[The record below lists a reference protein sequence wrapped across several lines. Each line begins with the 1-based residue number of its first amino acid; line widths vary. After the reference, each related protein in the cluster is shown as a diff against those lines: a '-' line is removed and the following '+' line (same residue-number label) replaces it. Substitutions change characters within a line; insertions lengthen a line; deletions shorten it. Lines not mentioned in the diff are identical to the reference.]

1 MRLNANQV
9 ADRSSKAFARKDLWR
24 SIYEDCYRY
33 ALPQRNL
40 YDGYYEGSIPGQN
53 KMNMV
58 FDSTAIHSTQRFANR
73 IQSGL
78 FPPYKKWCRLEP
90 GDDIPPERRAEVQ
103 QALDIYL
110 EKFFTVLRQSN
121 FDLAIGEFLLD
132 LCVGTAVMLVQ
143 EGDDT
148 APITFTSVPQY
159 LVALEEGPNGTVDN
173 VYRKYKIRAEAIS
186 RQFPDAV
193 LPDSLQRLINDK
205 PQETVELIEATI
217 IDPERKDYCYH
228 VIYEKTKEELLMRR
242 MDTTP
247 WVVSRYM
254 KVAGE
259 DFGRG
264 PLVSAIPDIKTLNKT
279 LELLLKNA
287 SIACAGVY
295 TAADDGVIN
304 PSNIRITPGS
314 IIPVARNGGPQGASL
329 APLPRSGDFNV
340 SQIVINDLRMSIKKT
355 LLDDTLPPDN
365 MSARSATEIVERMKE
380 LAQNMGSAFGRLITE
395 TMTPIVAKVLNI
407 MDKKGLIELP
417 LKVNGLEVK
426 IIPISPLAKAQN
438 LEEINEIMQFVQIAG
453 SLGPGGIAEMK
464 PDLIATYIG
473 DKLGIPSSLRTTPE
487 EKQQIIQQS
496 MQMAQMQ
503 QQQMQGGM
511 PPEGGPPMEGPP
523 QEGPPMEEPS
533 GALEQEVSA

>member
-1 MRLNANQV
+1 MKLDAKQV
-9 ADRSSKAFARKDLWR
+9 MDRSKKAFARKDLWR
-24 SIYEDCYRY
+24 TIYEDCYRY

-40 YDGYYEGSIPGQN
+40 YDGYYEGNVPGQN

-58 FDSTAIHSTQRFANR
+58 FDSTAVHSTQRFANR

-90 GDDIPPERRAEVQ
+90 GEDIPVDSRAEVQ

-110 EKFFTVLRQSN
+110 DKMFTVLRQSN
-121 FDLAIGEFLLD
+121 FDLAMGEFLLD

-143 EGDDT
+143 EGDDVN
-148 APITFTSVPQY
+148 PVQFTPVPQY
-159 LVALEEGPNGTVDN
+159 LIALEEGPYGTVDN
-173 VYRKYKIRAEAIS
+173 VYRKYKLRVEAIQ
-186 RQFPDAV
+186 RQFPDAEI
-193 LPDSLQRLINDK
+193 PESLINLMERK
-205 PQETVELIEATI
+205 PQEQVELCEAVI
-217 IDPERKDYCYH
+217 VDPERKDYSYH
-228 VIYEKTKEELLMRR
+228 LIYEKTGEELLKKR
-242 MDTTP
+242 MDESP
-247 WVVSRYM
+247 WIVSRYM

-259 DFGRG
+259 TFGRG
-264 PLVSAIPDIKTLNKT
+264 PLVSAISDIKTLNKT

-340 SQIVINDLRMSIKKT
+340 SQIVINDLRMNIKKT

-395 TMTPIVAKVLNI
+395 TMTPIVTRVLSI
-407 MDKKGLIELP
+407 MDKKGMIQLP

-426 IIPISPLAKAQN
+426 VVPVSPLAKAQN

-464 PDLIATYIG
+464 PDEIATYIG
-473 DKLGIPSSLRTTPE
+473 DKLGIPSSLRTTPQ
-487 EKQQIIQQS
+487 EKQAIIQQS
-496 MQMAQMQ
+496 MQMA
-503 QQQMQGGM
+503 MQGQGM
-511 PPEGGPPMEGPP
+511 AQGGQPPE
-523 QEGPPMEEPS
+523 QPPMEEPAS
-533 GALEQEVSA
+533 AVAEEVSA

>member
-1 MRLNANQV
+1 MKLDAKQV
-9 ADRSSKAFARKDLWR
+9 MDRSKKAFARKDLWR
-24 SIYEDCYRY
+24 TIYEDCYRY

-40 YDGYYEGSIPGQN
+40 YDGYYEGHVPGQN

-78 FPPYKKWCRLEP
+78 FPPVKKWCRLEP
-90 GDDIPPERRAEVQ
+90 GEDIPVDSRAEVQ
-103 QALDIYL
+103 QALDVYL
-110 EKFFTVLRQSN
+110 DKMFTVLRQSN
-121 FDLAIGEFLLD
+121 FDLAMGEFLLD

-143 EGDDT
+143 EGDDVN
-148 APITFTSVPQY
+148 PIQFTPVPQY
-159 LVALEEGPNGTVDN
+159 LIALEEGPYGTVDN
-173 VYRKYKIRAEAIS
+173 VYRKYKLRVEAIK
-186 RQFPDAV
+186 RQFPDAEI
-193 LPDSLQRLINDK
+193 PESLIKLMERK
-205 PQETVELIEATI
+205 PQEQVELCEAVI
-217 IDPERKDYCYH
+217 VDPERKDYSYH
-228 VIYEKTKEELLMRR
+228 LIYEKTGEELLQKR
-242 MDTTP
+242 MDETP
-247 WVVSRYM
+247 WIVSRYM

-259 DFGRG
+259 TFGRG
-264 PLVSAIPDIKTLNKT
+264 PLVSAISDIKTLNKT

-340 SQIVINDLRMSIKKT
+340 SQIVINDLRMNIKKT

-395 TMTPIVAKVLNI
+395 TMVPIVARTLSI
-407 MDKKGLIELP
+407 MDKKGMIQLP

-426 IIPISPLAKAQN
+426 IVPVSPLAKAQN
-438 LEEINEIMQFVQIAG
+438 LEEINEVMQFVQIAG

-464 PDLIATYIG
+464 PDQIATFIA
-473 DKLGIPSSLRTTPE
+473 DKLGIPSSLRTTPQ
-487 EKQQIIQQS
+487 EKQAIIQQS
-496 MQMAQMQ
+496 MQMA
-503 QQQMQGGM
+503 MQGQGM
-511 PPEGGPPMEGPP
+511 AQGGQPPEQPPM
-523 QEGPPMEEPS
+523 QEPASAMTD
-533 GALEQEVSA
+533 EVTA

>member
-1 MRLNANQV
+1 MMRLNEKQV
-9 ADRSSKAFARKDLWR
+9 IDRSKKAFAKKDLWR
-24 SIYEDCYRY
+24 TVYEDCYRY

-40 YDGYYEGSIPGQN
+40 YDGYYEGNVPGQN

-58 FDSTAIHSTQRFANR
+58 FDSTAVHSTQRFANR

-90 GDDIPPERRAEVQ
+90 GDDIPTERRAEVQ
-103 QALDIYL
+103 TALDVYL
-110 EKFFTVLRQSN
+110 EKMFTVLRQSN
-121 FDLAIGEFLLD
+121 FDLAMGEFLLD

-143 EGDDT
+143 EGDDIN
-148 APITFTSVPQY
+148 PIQFTPVPQY
-159 LVALEEGPNGTVDN
+159 LIALEEGPGGTVDN
-173 VYRKYKIRAEAIS
+173 VYRKYKLRVEAIQ
-186 RQFPDAV
+186 RQFPDATI
-193 LPDSLQRLINDK
+193 PQSLLKLMETK
-205 PQETVELIEATI
+205 PQEQVELCEAVI
-217 IDPERKDYCYH
+217 IDPDRKDYCYH
-228 VIYEKTKEELLMRR
+228 LVYEKTGEELVYRR
-242 MDTTP
+242 MDESP

-259 DFGRG
+259 TFGRG
-264 PLVSAIPDIKTLNKT
+264 PLVSAIADIKTLNKT

-340 SQIVINDLRMSIKKT
+340 SQIVINDLRMNIKKT

-395 TMTPIVAKVLNI
+395 TMVPIIARTLSI
-407 MDKKGLIELP
+407 MDKKGMIQLP

-426 IIPISPLAKAQN
+426 IVPVSPLAKAQN

-464 PDLIATYIG
+464 PDQIATYIG
-473 DKLGIPSSLRTTPE
+473 DKLGIPSSLRTTPQ
-487 EKQQIIQQS
+487 EKQAIIQQS
-496 MQMAQMQ
+496 MQMA
-503 QQQMQGGM
+503 MQGQQM
-511 PPEGGPPMEGPP
+511 PPEQGGQPPM
-523 QEGPPMEEPS
+523 QEP
-533 GALEQEVSA
+533 ATAVADEVSA

>member
-1 MRLNANQV
+1 MKLDAKQV
-9 ADRSSKAFARKDLWR
+9 MDRSKKAFARKDLWR
-24 SIYEDCYRY
+24 TIYEDCYRY

-40 YDGYYEGSIPGQN
+40 YDGYYEGHVPGQN

-78 FPPYKKWCRLEP
+78 FPPVKKWCRLEP
-90 GDDIPPERRAEVQ
+90 GEDIPVDSRAEVQ
-103 QALDIYL
+103 QALDVYL
-110 EKFFTVLRQSN
+110 DKMFTVLRQSN
-121 FDLAIGEFLLD
+121 FDLAMGEFLLD

-143 EGDDT
+143 EGDDVN
-148 APITFTSVPQY
+148 PIQFTPVPQY
-159 LVALEEGPNGTVDN
+159 LIALEEGPYGTVDN
-173 VYRKYKIRAEAIS
+173 VYRKYKLRVEAIK
-186 RQFPDAV
+186 RQFPDAEI
-193 LPDSLQRLINDK
+193 PESLIKLMERK
-205 PQETVELIEATI
+205 PQEQVELCEAVI
-217 IDPERKDYCYH
+217 VDPERKDYSYH
-228 VIYEKTKEELLMRR
+228 LIYEKTGEELLQKR
-242 MDTTP
+242 MDETP
-247 WVVSRYM
+247 WIVSRYM

-259 DFGRG
+259 TFGRG
-264 PLVSAIPDIKTLNKT
+264 PLVSAISDIKTLNKT

-340 SQIVINDLRMSIKKT
+340 SQIVINDLRMNIKKT

-395 TMTPIVAKVLNI
+395 TMVPIVARTLSI
-407 MDKKGLIELP
+407 MDKKGMIQLP

-426 IIPISPLAKAQN
+426 IVPVSPLAKAQN
-438 LEEINEIMQFVQIAG
+438 LEEINEVMQFVQIAG

-464 PDLIATYIG
+464 PDQIATFIA
-473 DKLGIPSSLRTTPE
+473 DKLGIPSSLRTPPQ
-487 EKQQIIQQS
+487 EKQAIIQQS
-496 MQMAQMQ
+496 MQMA
-503 QQQMQGGM
+503 MQGQGM
-511 PPEGGPPMEGPP
+511 AQGGQPPEQPPM
-523 QEGPPMEEPS
+523 QEPASAMTD
-533 GALEQEVSA
+533 EVTA

>member
-1 MRLNANQV
+1 MIKLNEREV
-9 ADRSSKAFARKDLWR
+9 LDRSKKAFGRKDLWR
-24 SIYEDCYRY
+24 TIYEDCYRY

-40 YDGYYEGSIPGQN
+40 YDGYYEGHVPGQN

-58 FDSTAIHSTQRFANR
+58 FDSTAVHSTQRFANR

-110 EKFFTVLRQSN
+110 DKMFTVLRQSN

-132 LCVGTAVMLVQ
+132 LCVGTAVMLIQ
-143 EGDDT
+143 EGDDVNPIRFT
-148 APITFTSVPQY
+148 AIPQY
-159 LVALEEGPNGTVDN
+159 LIALEEGPYGTVDN
-173 VYRKYKIRAEAIS
+173 VYRKYKLRVEAIK
-186 RQFPDAV
+186 REFPDAEI
-193 LPDSLQRLINDK
+193 PESLIKLMETK
-205 PQETVELIEATI
+205 PQEQVELCEAVIYDIE
-217 IDPERKDYCYH
+217 RGDYCYH
-228 VIYEKTKEELLMRR
+228 LIYEKTAEELLFRR
-242 MDTTP
+242 MDETP
-247 WVVSRYM
+247 WIVSRYM

-259 DFGRG
+259 VFGRG
-264 PLVSAIPDIKTLNKT
+264 PLVTAIPDIKTLNKT

-340 SQIVINDLRMSIKKT
+340 SQIVINDLRMNIKKT

-395 TMTPIVAKVLNI
+395 TMVPIVTRVLSI
-407 MDKKGLIELP
+407 MDKKGLIQLP

-426 IIPISPLAKAQN
+426 VVPVSPLAKAQN

-464 PDLIATYIG
+464 PDVIATHIG
-473 DKLGIPSSLRTTPE
+473 DKLGIPSNLRTTPQ
-487 EKQQIIQQS
+487 EKQAIIQQS
-496 MQMAQMQ
+496 MQMA
-503 QQQMQGGM
+503 MQGQGM
-511 PPEGGPPMEGPP
+511 AQGGQPPE
-523 QEGPPMEEPS
+523 QPPMEEPAS
-533 GALEQEVSA
+533 AVAEEVSA

>member
-1 MRLNANQV
+1 MMRLNEKQV
-9 ADRSSKAFARKDLWR
+9 IDRSKKAFAKKDLWR
-24 SIYEDCYRY
+24 TVYEDCYRY

-40 YDGYYEGSIPGQN
+40 YDGYYEGNVPGQN

-58 FDSTAIHSTQRFANR
+58 FDSTAVHSTQRFANR

-90 GDDIPPERRAEVQ
+90 GDDIPTERRAEVQ
-103 QALDIYL
+103 TALDVYL
-110 EKFFTVLRQSN
+110 EKMFTVLRQSN
-121 FDLAIGEFLLD
+121 FDLAMGEFLLD

-143 EGDDT
+143 EGDDIN
-148 APITFTSVPQY
+148 PIQFTPVPQY
-159 LVALEEGPNGTVDN
+159 LIALEEGPGGTVDN
-173 VYRKYKIRAEAIS
+173 VYRKYKLRVEAIQ
-186 RQFPDAV
+186 RQFPDATI
-193 LPDSLQRLINDK
+193 PQSLLKLMETK
-205 PQETVELIEATI
+205 PQEQVELCEAVI
-217 IDPERKDYCYH
+217 IDPDRKDYCYH
-228 VIYEKTKEELLMRR
+228 LVYEKTGEELVYRR
-242 MDTTP
+242 MDESP

-259 DFGRG
+259 TFGRG
-264 PLVSAIPDIKTLNKT
+264 PLVSAIADIKTLNKT

-340 SQIVINDLRMSIKKT
+340 SQIVINDLRMNIKKT

-395 TMTPIVAKVLNI
+395 TMVPIIARTLSI
-407 MDKKGLIELP
+407 MDKKGMIQLP

-426 IIPISPLAKAQN
+426 IVPVSPLAKAQN

-464 PDLIATYIG
+464 PDQIATYIG
-473 DKLGIPSSLRTTPE
+473 DKLGIPSSLRTTPQ
-487 EKQQIIQQS
+487 EKGQQ
-496 MQMAQMQ
+496 
-503 QQQMQGGM
+503 M
-511 PPEGGPPMEGPP
+511 PPEQGGQPPM
-523 QEGPPMEEPS
+523 QEP
-533 GALEQEVSA
+533 ATAVADEVSA

>member
-1 MRLNANQV
+1 
-9 ADRSSKAFARKDLWR
+9 
-24 SIYEDCYRY
+24 
-33 ALPQRNL
+33 
-40 YDGYYEGSIPGQN
+40 
-53 KMNMV
+53 
-58 FDSTAIHSTQRFANR
+58 
-73 IQSGL
+73 
-78 FPPYKKWCRLEP
+78 
-90 GDDIPPERRAEVQ
+90 
-103 QALDIYL
+103 
-110 EKFFTVLRQSN
+110 
-121 FDLAIGEFLLD
+121 
-132 LCVGTAVMLVQ
+132 
-143 EGDDT
+143 
-148 APITFTSVPQY
+148 
-159 LVALEEGPNGTVDN
+159 
-173 VYRKYKIRAEAIS
+173 
-186 RQFPDAV
+186 
-193 LPDSLQRLINDK
+193 
-205 PQETVELIEATI
+205 
-217 IDPERKDYCYH
+217 
-228 VIYEKTKEELLMRR
+228 MRR

-304 PSNIRITPGS
+304 PANIRITPGS

-426 IIPISPLAKAQN
+426 IVPISPLAKAQN

-473 DKLGIPSSLRTTPE
+473 DKLGIPSNLRTTPE
-487 EKQQIIQQS
+487 EKQQIMQQS